1 MKKLSFLLLAF
12 LFIGVSTMTAQDAIK
27 NETANKVESVEEV
40 KKCAKTGKVCPKT
53 CAKKKNGSC
62 CQSKA
67 GNSSCSKSKKGSF
80 NFNKSNNYGGKSSC
94 SSSKNKKCCKKKA
107 MEKAMEKA
115 TEEATEEATDEE

>member
-67 GNSSCSKSKKGSF
+67 ANSSCSKSKKGSF
-80 NFNKSNNYGGKSSC
+80 NFNKSNNYLGKSSC
-94 SSSKNKKCCKKKA
+94 SKSKKCCKKKT
-107 MEKAMEKA
+107 
-115 TEEATEEATDEE
+115 TENDTNVENDVKEENKE